1 MVNIC
6 MSFFIGLQGRCGSSD
21 LTILDIQPEVFPYYM
36 AADIVVMPS
45 VMEPFGL
52 VTCEAMAFSK
62 PVIGSNIGGIS
73 EVIIQKQ
80 TGETVFNTYSMESE
94 YSMKNLFSFH
104 SDWI

>member
-1 MVNIC
+1 M
-6 MSFFIGLQGRCGSSD
+6 
-21 LTILDIQPEVFPYYM
+21 TILDVQAEVFPYYM

-73 EVIIQKQ
+73 EVIVHKE
-80 TGETVFNTYSMESE
+80 TGELLLTNSYMYFIRLDKEIDTGRDTE
-94 YSMKNLFSFH
+94 F
-104 SDWI
+104 